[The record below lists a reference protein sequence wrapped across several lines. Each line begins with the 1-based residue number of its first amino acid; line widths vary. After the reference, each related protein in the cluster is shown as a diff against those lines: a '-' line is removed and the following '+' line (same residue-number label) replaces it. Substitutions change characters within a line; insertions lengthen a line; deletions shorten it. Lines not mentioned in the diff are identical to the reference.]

1 MLDLCLGVL
10 GSVMDRSKSSFNIL
24 NKTFGFV
31 KVSDVRCYTDI
42 SDKSEAFVSPF
53 RALKRDVSDLKR
65 DVDNIFASIHNTS
78 NISF

>member
-53 RALKRDVSDLKR
+53 
-65 DVDNIFASIHNTS
+65 S
-78 NISF
+78 NISYTTEGGVRNVS